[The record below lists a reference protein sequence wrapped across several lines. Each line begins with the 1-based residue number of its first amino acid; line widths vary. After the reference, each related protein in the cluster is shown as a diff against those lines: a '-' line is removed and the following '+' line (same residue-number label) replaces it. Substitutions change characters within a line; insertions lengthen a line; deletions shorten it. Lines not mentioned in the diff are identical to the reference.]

1 VVKISYKKSYGSYQR
16 ALCPFCKK
24 EATTKNSQKIPV
36 CQAHKNAVLGEMK
49 CICGNYLTIMEGKY
63 GIFFSCIKCGNISP
77 SRVFEIN
84 EVVDV
89 SKNENIKEPASNKEK
104 PKFFNDK
111 IPLVEKG
118 VCVENYES
126 KYNF

>member
-1 VVKISYKKSYGSYQR
+1 
-16 ALCPFCKK
+16 
-24 EATTKNSQKIPV
+24 
-36 CQAHKNAVLGEMK
+36 
-49 CICGNYLTIMEGKY
+49 MEGKY

>member
-1 VVKISYKKSYGSYQR
+1 VVNISYKKSYGSYQR

-49 CICGNYLTIMEGKY
+49 CICGNYLVIMEGKY
-63 GIFFSCIKCGNISP
+63 GIFFNCIKCGNISP
-77 SRVFEIN
+77 SKVFEIN

-89 SKNENIKEPASNKEK
+89 SKDKDIKEPSPKETG

-111 IPLVEKG
+111 TPSVEKG

-126 KYNF
+126 KFNF